1 MEEAIIDFVENNS
14 YFQVDDEEHLSFTT
28 RKHGNIAEEQHSDID
43 YLEAIKI
50 CQKVKK
56 EFEHIEYDIDTCD
69 EWVNIYISITDE
81 RD

>member
-14 YFQVDDEEHLSFTT
+14 YFQVDDEEYLSFTT
-28 RKHGNIAEEQHSDID
+28 RKHGNIAEEQHSNID

-56 EFEHIEYDIDTCD
+56 EFEDIEYDIDTCD
-69 EWVNIYISITDE
+69 EWVNIYISITE
-81 RD
+81 PRD